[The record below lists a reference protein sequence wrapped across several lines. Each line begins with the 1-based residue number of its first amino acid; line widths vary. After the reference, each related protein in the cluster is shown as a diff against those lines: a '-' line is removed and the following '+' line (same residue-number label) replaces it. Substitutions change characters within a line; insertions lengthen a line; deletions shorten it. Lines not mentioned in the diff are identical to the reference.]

1 MDRCG
6 RATAGSDEVRAEV
19 KGLGKILVLAAAV
32 AAVVIIAR
40 EPVFWKRYFLAVT
53 GGAGPSSSLY
63 QPRERIAGGNQPTAP
78 RVDPQLESLDR
89 RALEAAASYAGE
101 RDSSALIV
109 SRHEHIVFEKY
120 WHGTGFDTL
129 EDGQSFA
136 RVVAALAV
144 GAALSQRRIHWPDEP
159 IGYFISSWHDD
170 PRGAIT
176 VSQLLKMSSGLR
188 APEPS
193 LNPWGASVRGSL
205 GGDVLS
211 AALEEP
217 LAATPGSVWQEQSAD
232 PQLVASVI
240 ERATGRRYAQ
250 FVSEALWRAIGAGD
264 AWLWLDR
271 PGGTAHA
278 DCCMLAR
285 QGDWIRVAEL
295 LVKDGNYRGEEVI
308 RPGWIARMLVPAA
321 GNAAYGSYVRLGKS
335 NPTGTE
341 PYAVD
346 DLFVVEGNG
355 GNRIWVVPSMHLAI
369 LRMGH
374 LPRHASDWDDTRIP
388 NLIIRGARDYQPPQV
403 RPGADISK
411 IVPGH

>member
-1 MDRCG
+1 
-6 RATAGSDEVRAEV
+6 
-19 KGLGKILVLAAAV
+19 
-32 AAVVIIAR
+32 
-40 EPVFWKRYFLAVT
+40 
-53 GGAGPSSSLY
+53 
-63 QPRERIAGGNQPTAP
+63 
-78 RVDPQLESLDR
+78 
-89 RALEAAASYAGE
+89 
-101 RDSSALIV
+101 V

-144 GAALSQRRIHWPDEP
+144 GAALSERKIHWPDEP
-159 IGYFISSWHDD
+159 IGYFIPSWHDD

-205 GGDVLS
+205 GSDVLA
-211 AALEEP
+211 AALAEP
-217 LAATPGSVWQEQSAD
+217 LAAKPGSVWLEQSAD
-232 PQLVASVI
+232 PQLVATVI
-240 ERATGRRYAQ
+240 ERATGMRYAQ
-250 FVSEALWRAIGAGD
+250 FVSETVWRPIGASD

-278 DCCMLAR
+278 DCCMLAK

-308 RPGWIARMLVPAA
+308 HPGWIARMLVPAA
-321 GNAAYGSYVRLGKS
+321 GNVAYGSYVRLGNVS
-335 NPTGTE
+335 PTGTE
-341 PYAVD
+341 PYALN
-346 DLFVVEGNG
+346 DLFVVEGSG

-374 LPRHASDWDDTRIP
+374 LPRRATDWDDTRIP

>member
-1 MDRCG
+1 LW
-6 RATAGSDEVRAEV
+6 AGAAARPAVEEVRVEV
-19 KGLGKILVLAAAV
+19 KGLGKILVLALVVAAV
-32 AAVVIIAR
+32 AIIAR

-53 GGAGPSSSLY
+53 GSSGPSSALY
-63 QPRERIAGGNQPTAP
+63 QPRERVAGGNQPTAP
-78 RVDPQLESLDR
+78 RVDPQLESLDP

-144 GAALSQRRIHWPDEP
+144 GAALSERKIHWPDEP
-159 IGYFISSWHDD
+159 IGYFISSWHED

-193 LNPWGASVRGSL
+193 LNPWGAGVRGSL
-205 GGDVLS
+205 GPDVLG
-211 AALEEP
+211 AALAEP
-217 LAATPGSVWQEQSAD
+217 LVSKPGSVWREQSAD

-240 ERATGRRYAQ
+240 ERATGMRYAQ
-250 FVSEALWRAIGAGD
+250 FVSEALWRPIGASD
-264 AWLWLDR
+264 AWLWLDH

-278 DCCMLAR
+278 DCCMLAK

-295 LVKDGNYRGEEVI
+295 LVKDGNYRGDEVI
-308 RPGWIARMLVPAA
+308 RPGWIARMLAPAA
-321 GNAAYGSYVRLGKS
+321 GNAAYGSYVRLG
-335 NPTGTE
+335 NTGS
-341 PYAVD
+341 YAVN
-346 DLFVVEGNG
+346 DLFVVAGDG
-355 GNRIWVVPSMHLAI
+355 GNRIWAVPSMHLAI

-374 LPRHASDWDDTRIP
+374 LPRHAGDWDDTRIP
-388 NLIIRGARDYQPPQV
+388 NVIIRGARDYQPPQV

>member
-1 MDRCG
+1 LW
-6 RATAGSDEVRAEV
+6 AGAAARPAVEEVRVEV
-19 KGLGKILVLAAAV
+19 KGLGKILVLALVVAAV
-32 AAVVIIAR
+32 AIIAR

-53 GGAGPSSSLY
+53 GSSGPSSALY
-63 QPRERIAGGNQPTAP
+63 QPRERVAGGNQPTAP
-78 RVDPQLESLDR
+78 RVDPQLESLDP

-144 GAALSQRRIHWPDEP
+144 GAALSERKIHWPDEP
-159 IGYFISSWHDD
+159 IGSFISSWHED

-193 LNPWGASVRGSL
+193 LNPWGAGVRGSL
-205 GGDVLS
+205 GPDVLA
-211 AALEEP
+211 AALAEP
-217 LAATPGSVWQEQSAD
+217 LVSKPGSVWREQSAD

-240 ERATGRRYAQ
+240 ERATGMRYAQ
-250 FVSEALWRAIGAGD
+250 FVSEALWRPIGASD
-264 AWLWLDR
+264 AWLWLDH

-278 DCCMLAR
+278 DCCMLAK

-295 LVKDGNYRGEEVI
+295 LVKDGNYRGDEVI
-308 RPGWIARMLVPAA
+308 RPGWIARMLAPAA
-321 GNAAYGSYVRLGKS
+321 GNAAYGSYVRLG
-335 NPTGTE
+335 NTGS
-341 PYAVD
+341 YAVN
-346 DLFVVEGNG
+346 DLFVVAGDG
-355 GNRIWVVPSMHLAI
+355 GNRIWAVPSMHLAI

-374 LPRHASDWDDTRIP
+374 LPRHAGDWDDTRIP
-388 NLIIRGARDYQPPQV
+388 NVIIRGARDYQPPQV

>member
-1 MDRCG
+1 MKN
-6 RATAGSDEVRAEV
+6 V
-19 KGLGKILVLAAAV
+19 GKFLLLAWAL
-32 AAVVIIAR
+32 AAVVVIAR
-40 EPVFWKRYFLAVT
+40 EPIFWKRYFLAVT
-53 GGAGPSSSLY
+53 GNSDPYSSLF

-78 RVDPQLESLDR
+78 RVDPQLEALDPR
-89 RALEAAASYAGE
+89 GLEAAANYAGE
-101 RDSSALIV
+101 RDSTALIV

-120 WHGTGFDTL
+120 WHGTGFDTV

-144 GAALSQRRIHWPDEP
+144 GAALSERKIHWPDEP
-159 IGYFISSWHDD
+159 IGYFISAWHDD

-193 LNPWGASVRGSL
+193 LNPWGSSVRGSL
-205 GGDVLS
+205 GPDILA
-211 AALEEP
+211 AALAEP
-217 LAATPGSVWQEQSAD
+217 LAAKPGSVWVEQSAD
-232 PQLVASVI
+232 PQLAASVI
-240 ERATGRRYAQ
+240 ERATGMRYAQ
-250 FVSEALWRAIGAGD
+250 FVSEALWRPIGAGD

-278 DCCMLAR
+278 DCCMLAK

-308 RPGWIARMLVPAA
+308 RPGWIARMLSPAT

-335 NPTGTE
+335 NPTGAQ
-341 PYAVD
+341 PYAVN
-346 DLFVVEGNG
+346 DLFVVEGSG
-355 GNRIWVVPSMHLAI
+355 GNRIWAVPSMHLAV

-374 LPRHASDWDDTRIP
+374 LPPHASDWDDTLIP

-403 RPGADISK
+403 RPGSDISK

>member
-1 MDRCG
+1 L
-6 RATAGSDEVRAEV
+6 A
-19 KGLGKILVLAAAV
+19 VLAVLA
-32 AAVVIIAR
+32 IAR

-53 GGAGPSSSLY
+53 GNSAPSLPLY
-63 QPRERIAGGNQPTAP
+63 QPRERVAGGNQPSAP
-78 RVDPQLESLDR
+78 RVAPELEGLD
-89 RALEAAASYAGE
+89 AKTLQAAAAYAAD

-120 WHGTGFDTL
+120 WQGTGFDTVV
-129 EDGQSFA
+129 DGQSFA
-136 RVVAALAV
+136 RVVTALAA
-144 GAALSQRRIHWPDEP
+144 GAALSQRKVHWPDEP
-159 IGYFISSWHDD
+159 IGYLVASLHDD

-176 VSQLLKMSSGLR
+176 VSQLLKMSSGLQ

-193 LNPWGASVRGSL
+193 LSPWSASVRASL
-205 GGDVLS
+205 GPDVLG
-211 AALEEP
+211 AALAEP
-217 LAATPGSVWQEQSAD
+217 LVSAPGSVWVEQGAD
-232 PQLVASVI
+232 PQLLALVI
-240 ERATGRRYAQ
+240 ERATGMRYAE
-250 FVSEALWRAIGAGD
+250 FVSEALWRPIGASD

-308 RPGWIARMLVPAA
+308 RPGWVARMLVPAK
-321 GNAAYGSYVRLGKS
+321 GNAAYGSYVRLGKI
-335 NPTGTE
+335 NPSGTE

-346 DLFVVEGNG
+346 DLFIVAGSG
-355 GNRIWVVPSMHLAI
+355 GNRLWVVPSMHLVI
-369 LRMGH
+369 LRMGT
-374 LPRHASDWDDTRIP
+374 LPRQATDWDDSRIP
-388 NLIIRGARDYQPPQV
+388 NLIIRGARDYLPPQA

>member
-1 MDRCG
+1 
-6 RATAGSDEVRAEV
+6 VRGWGKYV
-19 KGLGKILVLAAAV
+19 VVGLIILAVLAA
-32 AAVVIIAR
+32 AR
-40 EPVFWKRYFLAVT
+40 EPVFWKRYFLAVA
-53 GGAGPSSSLY
+53 GNAGPSSSLY
-63 QPRERIAGGNQPTAP
+63 QPRERITGGNQAPAP
-78 RVDPQLESLDR
+78 RVAPELEQLDAK
-89 RALEAAASYAGE
+89 ALETAAAYAAE

-120 WHGTGFDTL
+120 WHGTGFDTV

-136 RVVAALAV
+136 RVVTALAAGAALA
-144 GAALSQRRIHWPDEP
+144 QRKIHWPDEP
-159 IGYFISSWHDD
+159 IGYFIAGWHDE

-193 LNPWGASVRGSL
+193 LNPWGASVRGAL
-205 GGDVLS
+205 GPDVLA
-211 AALEEP
+211 AALAEP
-217 LAATPGSVWQEQSAD
+217 LANKPGSVWQEQAAD
-232 PQLVASVI
+232 PQLLALVI
-240 ERATGRRYAQ
+240 ERATGMRYAE
-250 FVSEALWRAIGAGD
+250 FVSEAVWRPVGAGD

-285 QGDWIRVAEL
+285 QGDWIRIAEL
-295 LVKDGNYRGEEVI
+295 LVKDGNYRGDEVI
-308 RPGWIARMLVPAA
+308 RPGWIARMLVPAR
-321 GNAAYGSYVRLGKS
+321 GNEAYGSYVRLGKAA
-335 NPTGTE
+335 NATAAE
-341 PYAVD
+341 PYAAN
-346 DLFVVEGNG
+346 DLFSVEGNG

-374 LPRHASDWDDTRIP
+374 LTRHASDWDDSRIP
-388 NLIIRGARDYQPPQV
+388 NLIIRGARDYLPPQA

>member
-1 MDRCG
+1 M
-6 RATAGSDEVRAEV
+6 
-19 KGLGKILVLAAAV
+19 LFLALAV
-32 AAVVIIAR
+32 AAVVVIAR

-53 GGAGPSSSLY
+53 GNSGPSSSLY
-63 QPRERIAGGNQPTAP
+63 QPRERIVGGNQPTAP
-78 RVDPQLESLDR
+78 RVNPQLESLDPR
-89 RALEAAASYAGE
+89 GLEAAASYAGE

-144 GAALSQRRIHWPDEP
+144 GAALAERKIHWPDEP
-159 IGYFISSWHDD
+159 IGYFIPAWHDD

-193 LNPWGASVRGSL
+193 LNPWSASVRGSL
-205 GGDVLS
+205 GPDVLT
-211 AALEEP
+211 AALAEP
-217 LAATPGSVWQEQSAD
+217 LAAKPGSVWLEQSAD
-232 PQLVASVI
+232 PQLVAAVI
-240 ERATGRRYAQ
+240 ERATGMRYAQ
-250 FVSEALWRAIGAGD
+250 FVSQALWRPIGASD
-264 AWLWLDR
+264 AWLWLDH

-278 DCCMLAR
+278 DCCMFAQ
-285 QGDWIRVAEL
+285 QGDWIRLAEL

-308 RPGWIARMLVPAA
+308 HPGWIARMVVPAA
-321 GNAAYGSYVRLGKS
+321 GNAAYGSYVRLGKVS
-335 NPTGTE
+335 PATERLARESPAGMGLTGDPTGTE

-346 DLFVVEGNG
+346 DLFVVEGSG
-355 GNRIWVVPSMHLAI
+355 GNRIWAVPSMHLAI
-369 LRMGH
+369 LRMGR
-374 LPRHASDWDDTRIP
+374 LPRHASDWDETRVP
-388 NLIIRGARDYQPPQV
+388 NLIIRAARDYQPPQV
-403 RPGADISK
+403 RPGSDISK